1 MASSL
6 QGTIVWK
13 PTHGTPN
20 EKLTDIDLDGS
31 AWSHANNW
39 KSASGQS
46 RRPSP
51 RRFGQ
56 G

>member
-13 PTHGTPN
+13 PTHGTTN

-31 AWSHANNW
+31 AWSYTNYGQ
-39 KSASGQS
+39 SAS
-46 RRPSP
+46 R
-51 RRFGQ
+51 
-56 G
+56 